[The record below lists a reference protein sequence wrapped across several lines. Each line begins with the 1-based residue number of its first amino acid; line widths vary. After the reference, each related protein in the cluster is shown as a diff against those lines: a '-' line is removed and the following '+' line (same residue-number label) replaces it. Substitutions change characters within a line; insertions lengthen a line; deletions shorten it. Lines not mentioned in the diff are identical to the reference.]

1 MAKIGY
7 LCLSALICV
16 GAAGCSSNL
25 SVRSG
30 GLSDVKIGK
39 LASPTQPAAGVAQL
53 VEPIDMEAEEVV
65 SKGCVEAWRKAVA
78 GDQAGAMRQLEDLN
92 ERYPKVVTIQFM
104 MGQVLERGGKK
115 QEAVKHYRAA
125 VKDSRFNMMYLFK
138 LAESLR
144 TTGDAKGA
152 AQNYRELLAVNPDF
166 APARLG
172 LARALFMLDKDS
184 SEARQEA
191 ERALALDPS
200 SKETREFMAEL
211 AAVRH

>member
-1 MAKIGY
+1 MRKIGY
-7 LCLSALICV
+7 FCLSALICL

-30 GLSDVKIGK
+30 GLSDVKIG
-39 LASPTQPAAGVAQL
+39 SRTPPTQPGAGVAQL
-53 VEPIDMEAEEVV
+53 IEPIDMEAEEVV
-65 SKGCVEAWRKAVA
+65 SKGCVEAWRNAIA
-78 GDQAGAMRQLEDLN
+78 GDQAGAMRQLEDLDK
-92 ERYPKVVTIQFM
+92 RYPKVVTIQFM

-115 QEAVKHYRAA
+115 QEAIAHYRAA

-152 AQNYRELLAVNPDF
+152 AENYRQLIGLNPGF

-200 SKETREFMAEL
+200 SKETKDFLSEMGPAHR
-211 AAVRH
+211 